1 MLKKNKVLY
10 HLPGLRALDGVLTCP
25 EEFVKSENLYG
36 LDLEERRRI
45 FKEILP
51 EEEFIDRRI
60 HIGELIEA
68 ETESD
73 NDEEIKF

>member
-1 MLKKNKVLY
+1 MI
-10 HLPGLRALDGVLTCP
+10 TSI

-45 FKEILP
+45 FKDLLP

-60 HIGELIEA
+60 NIGELIEP

-73 NDEEIKF
+73 NEE